1 MLLRTDGIYVAT
13 TEGSFSCLRFYVD
26 KEKTDLRVSLQ
37 PNSMKEGV
45 NVDEILGWFDK
56 EGAAIDDCSQGDYC
70 HHRRKLSF
78 ETRSR
83 MGEILHSG
91 TISETGLS
99 LRVESRI
106 TGNASY
112 LDYQLQKR
120 GLSLNVE
127 MQWSHIKEGDST

>member
-1 MLLRTDGIYVAT
+1 
-13 TEGSFSCLRFYVD
+13 
-26 KEKTDLRVSLQ
+26 
-37 PNSMKEGV
+37 
-45 NVDEILGWFDK
+45 
-56 EGAAIDDCSQGDYC
+56 
-70 HHRRKLSF
+70 
-78 ETRSR
+78 